1 MQITLSDGSSLTLPE
16 GTTVAGIAQSIGEGL
31 KKNAVAGEVD
41 GTLVDLSYAV
51 RADAKVR
58 IITLKD
64 KEGLDIYRHTCAH
77 VLAQAVKSI
86 YPTCSLAIGPTIE
99 NGFYYDVDFKTPI
112 TQDALATIEEE
123 MKLIIKDRKSVV

>member
-1 MQITLSDGSSLTLPE
+1 MQITLSDGSTLSLPE
-16 GTTVAGIAQSIGEGL
+16 GTTVAGIAQAIGEGL
-31 KKNAVAGEVD
+31 KKNAVAGKVN
-41 GTLVDLSYAV
+41 GVLVDLSYAV
-51 RADAKVR
+51 REDAEVR

-64 KEGLDIYRHTCAH
+64 EEGLDIYRHTCAH

-112 TQDALATIEEE
+112 SQDALGQIEEE
-123 MKLIIKDRKSVV
+123 MKLIIK